1 MICNLSRI
9 WFLKKS
15 TQMDLFHKLIDL
27 VDKNAERI
35 PEGDY
40 VDICNTIKELRE
52 RVRPPSFLLD
62 QNDPLW
68 VTDGPPV
75 YVPTTPGQ
83 PQEWF
88 EDEEERAYPGL
99 NEFLQELHEEWSR
112 TDNENEDET
121 LSAEEAM
128 GQLREHIVEH
138 GVPES
143 ITINFIE

>member
-1 MICNLSRI
+1 MICNLSR
-9 WFLKKS
+9 LKLSKNHLK
-15 TQMDLFHKLIDL
+15 MDLFHKLIDL
-27 VDKNAERI
+27 IDKNAERI

-52 RVRPPSFLLD
+52 KVKPPPFLLD

-88 EDEEERAYPGL
+88 EDEEPGL

-112 TDNENEDET
+112 TDDGNGEEEDET
-121 LSAEEAM
+121 LSAAEAM
-128 GQLREHIVEH
+128 GQLREHIERH
-138 GVPES
+138 GVPERL
-143 ITINFIE
+143 TINFVQ

>member
-1 MICNLSRI
+1 
-9 WFLKKS
+9 
-15 TQMDLFHKLIDL
+15 MDLFHRLIDL
-27 VDKNAERI
+27 IDKNAERI

-40 VDICNTIKELRE
+40 VEMCNTIKELRE
-52 RVRPPSFLLD
+52 RVKPPSFLLD

-83 PQEWF
+83 PQEWID
-88 EDEEERAYPGL
+88 EDSGL

-112 TDNENEDET
+112 TDDGDET
-121 LSAEEAM
+121 LSAAEAM
-128 GQLREHIVEH
+128 GQLREHIIEH

-143 ITINFIE
+143 ITINFVQ

>member
-1 MICNLSRI
+1 
-9 WFLKKS
+9 
-15 TQMDLFHKLIDL
+15 MDLFHKLIDL

-52 RVRPPSFLLD
+52 RVKPPRFLID
-62 QNDPLW
+62 QNQPLW
-68 VTDGPPV
+68 ITDYDPARDGPPI

-83 PQEWF
+83 PQEWI
-88 EDEEERAYPGL
+88 DEEPSL

-112 TDNENEDET
+112 NDNGDENEDET
-121 LSAEEAM
+121 LSAAEAM
-128 GQLREHIVEH
+128 GQLREHIIEH

-143 ITINFIE
+143 ITINFVQ

>member
-1 MICNLSRI
+1 
-9 WFLKKS
+9 
-15 TQMDLFHKLIDL
+15 MDLFHRLIDL
-27 VDKNAERI
+27 IDKNAERI

-52 RVRPPSFLLD
+52 RVKPPPFLLD

-68 VTDGPPV
+68 ITNGPPI

-83 PQEWF
+83 PQEWID
-88 EDEEERAYPGL
+88 EDSGL

-112 TDNENEDET
+112 TDDGDET
-121 LSAEEAM
+121 LSAAEAM
-128 GQLREHIVEH
+128 GQLREHIIEH

-143 ITINFIE
+143 ITINFVQ

>member
-1 MICNLSRI
+1 
-9 WFLKKS
+9 
-15 TQMDLFHKLIDL
+15 MDLFHRLIDL
-27 VDKNAERI
+27 IDKNAERI

-40 VDICNTIKELRE
+40 VEMCNTIKELRE
-52 RVRPPSFLLD
+52 RVKPPPFLLD

-68 VTDGPPV
+68 ITNGPPI

-83 PQEWF
+83 PQEWID
-88 EDEEERAYPGL
+88 EDPDL

-112 TDNENEDET
+112 TDDGDET
-121 LSAEEAM
+121 LSAAEAM

-143 ITINFIE
+143 ITINFVQ

>member
-1 MICNLSRI
+1 
-9 WFLKKS
+9 
-15 TQMDLFHKLIDL
+15 MDLFHKLIDL

-40 VDICNTIKELRE
+40 VEMCNVIKELRE
-52 RVRPPSFLLD
+52 RVKPPRFLID
-62 QNDPLW
+62 QNEPLW
-68 VTDGPPV
+68 ITDGPPV

-83 PQEWF
+83 PQEWID
-88 EDEEERAYPGL
+88 EDPDL

-112 TDNENEDET
+112 TDDGDET
-121 LSAEEAM
+121 LSAAEAM

-143 ITINFIE
+143 ITINFVQ

>member
-1 MICNLSRI
+1 MICNLSR
-9 WFLKKS
+9 LKLSKNHLK
-15 TQMDLFHKLIDL
+15 MDLFHKLIDL

-83 PQEWF
+83 PQEWI
-88 EDEEERAYPGL
+88 DQDSGL

-112 TDNENEDET
+112 TDNGDENEDET

-128 GQLREHIVEH
+128 GQLREHIEQH
-138 GVPES
+138 GLPERL
-143 ITINFIE
+143 TINFVQ